1 MSRLLETIK
10 DFLERYNPSKIFV
23 HQEKI
28 GKNIE
33 LVVVVSSPDV
43 FFYWTEHETQESW
56 WYSFPRGQK
65 ATDARLLLDFIAKR
79 IESWEDQHKVEAT
92 D

>member
-10 DFLERYNPSKIFV
+10 DFLERYNPSEIFA

-28 GKNIE
+28 GKSIE
-33 LVVVVSSPDV
+33 LVVVVSSPDL
-43 FFYWTEHETQESW
+43 FFYWTEHETQGRW
-56 WYSFPRGQK
+56 WYSFPTEQK
-65 ATDARLLLDFIAKR
+65 ATDAKLLLDFITKR
-79 IESWEDQHKVEAT
+79 IECWEEQHKVEAT